1 MRLQY
6 ILPVLRHSNIPFN
19 YPDNKQYMQ
28 KKYFVLICLL
38 SITTSL
44 MAQKEFQKKYQSQM
58 ILADSGTVIELPE
71 GRFTLTNTLSLEGK
85 KKVTLRG
92 KGMDKTILS
101 FKGQT
106 DGAEGIRV
114 SDGAD
119 IILEGFTVQ
128 DAKGDAIKTMHVTGI
143 TFHQVRTEWT
153 GTPGPD
159 NGGYGLYPV
168 QCQGVT
174 IDQCESIGASDAG
187 IYVGQSKDIVVKNS
201 KAFHNVAG
209 IEIENSLRA
218 LVYDNEA
225 YENTGGVLVFDL
237 PDLIQKKGGD
247 VKVYNNKI
255 HDNNYV
261 NFAPKGNIVA
271 TVPSGTG
278 LLILATKG
286 VEVFNNE
293 ILNNQSVSTGI
304 ISYFTTMKPIKD
316 KNYDPYPSAISI
328 HNNLYERKPGIP
340 ISTDPLGTIVG
351 KKFGENVPHILY
363 DGIKNPKMLD
373 ANGKWLAG
381 QCINIQNNKN
391 QSIASLDVEH
401 GFMAM
406 ARADDAFNCNNQ

>member
-1 MRLQY
+1 
-6 ILPVLRHSNIPFN
+6 
-19 YPDNKQYMQ
+19 MQ

-85 KKVTLRG
+85 KKVNLRG

>member
-1 MRLQY
+1 
-6 ILPVLRHSNIPFN
+6 
-19 YPDNKQYMQ
+19 MQ
-28 KKYFVLICLL
+28 KKYFILICLL
-38 SITTSL
+38 SVTTTM

-143 TFHQVRTEWT
+143 SFHQVRTEWT

-168 QCQGVT
+168 QCEGVT

-328 HNNLYERKPGIP
+328 HDNQYERKPGIP

-373 ANGKWLAG
+373 ANGKWLTG

-391 QSIASLDVEH
+391 QSIANLDVEH

-406 ARADDAFNCNNQ
+406 ARADDAFKCNNQ